1 MLQYSDSEPVA
12 KIDSELKTA
21 QDELSELVKSKHD
34 YQEQLEKQNSKLYI
48 IKTRFDW
55 RFKNYC
61 SMYAVGFNISL
72 INLTLSMVKRMML
85 SRVRRHRTT

>member
-48 IKTRFDW
+48 IKIRFDW

-61 SMYAVGFNISL
+61 LMYAVAFNISP

-85 SRVRRHRTT
+85 SRARRHRMI

>member
-48 IKTRFDW
+48 IKTRFD
-55 RFKNYC
+55 
-61 SMYAVGFNISL
+61 
-72 INLTLSMVKRMML
+72 
-85 SRVRRHRTT
+85 